1 MQAAIKSV
9 QALSV
14 IIGTASLLAA
24 CGGGGSSTTS
34 TSVPPPVTPPAQV
47 VIDNS
52 GTPGSLVQNP
62 PPRLNSLRSADVTSQ
77 LQGYGF
83 FGTQLLANAGAPKCG
98 IDFYHFEY
106 GTVGAAGEQATAS
119 GGILVPTGSDPA
131 CTGPRPVLLYGHG
144 SSLYQYVN
152 MADISSA
159 NPYLVTTAEIEALFV
174 AQGYIV
180 VAPNYAGYDTSTL
193 PYHPEHIA
201 AQNGQDMINA
211 LIAARKSFPNLGTP
225 VVDNGKLF
233 LSGYSEGGYV
243 TMATHR
249 AMQAAGMTVTASVPQ
264 SGEYAVSIDWE
275 SLGQP
280 GALDDLSGVTGS
292 EGGLGILFQFTAY
305 QKAYGNLYGSP
316 SDFYSTTLAGSLET
330 LLPTKLDPDNLV
342 ALGLFPKY
350 LLGNDMPN
358 YPSLTPFEQSFYG
371 PPTQSLLKSSAVLS
385 LVADVAANPCPV
397 TSATAPLNCSPTN
410 PVRIDGMK
418 NDLRT
423 WTPTQ
428 PMLMCGGNGDPNV
441 GFINAQLAQAYFQA
455 HGTTV
460 AVLDVDSPIT
470 ANDPYAD
477 AKSAFLA
484 AKNNI
489 VAAGG
494 DPTTSDSYH
503 GTMAFA
509 GCNVAARD
517 FFSKF

>member
-14 IIGTASLLAA
+14 IISTASLLAA
-24 CGGGGSSTTS
+24 CGGGGSTTS
-34 TSVPPPVTPPAQV
+34 NQPPPPVTPPTQF

-62 PPRLNSLRSADVTSQ
+62 PPRLNSLKPADVTNQ

-83 FGTQLLANAGAPKCG
+83 FGTQLLTNAGTPKCG

-106 GTVGAAGEQATAS
+106 GTVGAANEQATAS

-144 SSLYQYVN
+144 SSLSQYVN

-159 NPYLVTTAEIEALFV
+159 NPYLPTTAEIEALFV

-180 VAPNYAGYDTSTL
+180 VAPNYVGYDTSTL

-211 LIAARKSFPNLGTP
+211 LIAARKSFSNLSTP
-225 VVDNGKLF
+225 VIDNGKLF

-249 AMQAAGMTVTASVPQ
+249 AMQAAGITVTASVPQ
-264 SGEYAVSIDWE
+264 SGDYAVAINWE

-280 GALDDLSGVTGS
+280 GVLDDISGLD
-292 EGGLGILFQFTAY
+292 ENDQLGYLFQFTAY
-305 QKAYGNLYGSP
+305 QKAYGNLYANQ
-316 SDFYSTTLAGSLET
+316 SDFYSTTLASSMET

-342 ALGLFPKY
+342 SLGMFPKY
-350 LLGNDMPN
+350 FLGNDMPN

-371 PPTQSLLKSSAVLS
+371 PPAQSLLKSSAVLA
-385 LVADVAANPCPV
+385 LIADVVANPCPV
-397 TSATAPLNCSPTN
+397 TSATAPLNCTPAN
-410 PVRIDGMK
+410 PIRMAAVK

-428 PMLMCGGNGDPNV
+428 PMLMCGGHGDPNV
-441 GFINAQLAQAYFQA
+441 AFANAQLAQAYFQA

-477 AKSAFLA
+477 AKNAFLA

-489 VAAGG
+489 IAAGG
-494 DPTTSDSYH
+494 DPVTSDYYP
-503 GTMAFA
+503 GTTAFA